1 MINEGFFSGLEEV
14 SEGIWKKKPQTF
26 LEIKLIIRS
35 SLSDNISILNEV
47 YN

>member
-1 MINEGFFSGLEEV
+1 MKAFFSGLEEV
-14 SEGIWKKKPQTF
+14 SEEIWKKKNPQTF